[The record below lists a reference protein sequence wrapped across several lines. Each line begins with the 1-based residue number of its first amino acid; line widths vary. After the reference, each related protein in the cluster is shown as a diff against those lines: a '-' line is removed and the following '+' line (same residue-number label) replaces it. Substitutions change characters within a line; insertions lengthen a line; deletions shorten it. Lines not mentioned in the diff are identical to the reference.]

1 MCQCMKTGWKGWRG
15 CPLQWRE
22 GFTDSKRMS
31 KLECSNISVCFWMRT
46 CCPAVSSVFFN
57 PHKRAQQKLKNSH
70 RLFLSSVLMKRAQDQ
85 APTGDRHPLV
95 CKSPSKLMLSY
106 SIGKGLRHGR
116 KNQTAQS
123 WKNARDAVEV
133 GWRGKCEH
141 HCSFGISALPWQLA
155 PGRQEDCW
163 SGMEN
168 FQRRRG
174 KATTSMCMEEA
185 IWMIER
191 ASMSQAVYQE
201 IRLRLKDRLYLLEG
215 NIHCEN
221 CYASISY
228 SISWKL
234 GQDLKYQCWL
244 SR

>member
-31 KLECSNISVCFWMRT
+31 KLECSNISVSFWMRT

-106 SIGKGLRHGR
+106 SIGKGLLT
-116 KNQTAQS
+116 QTWTKEADGAEL
-123 WKNARDAVEV
+123 KKCAR
-133 GWRGKCEH
+133 C
-141 HCSFGISALPWQLA
+141 
-155 PGRQEDCW
+155 CW
-163 SGMEN
+163 SGLK
-168 FQRRRG
+168 G
-174 KATTSMCMEEA
+174 KVWASLLSWDFCFTLTTGTRETGRLL
-185 IWMIER
+185 IWDGKFSKAKR
-191 ASMSQAVYQE
+191 QSNHVHVYGGGHMD
-201 IRLRLKDRLYLLEG
+201 DRESKHVTSSLSGDPLETQG
-215 NIHCEN
+215 
-221 CYASISY
+221 
-228 SISWKL
+228 
-234 GQDLKYQCWL
+234 
-244 SR
+244 